1 MAEPRDSFYAGEYTS
16 PTFRGKPPIKASR
29 TRPSRREGL
38 PLMSWHNNPHQG
50 SPTFEQFHRV
60 HESHRDGDKFND
72 DFLTRRGFTATYSSY
87 DMPDGT
93 LRYQSCRYEQ
103 TQGLRPGVDMAKKR
117 FLLRRPVNPK
127 TFDRQYNIGDCVF
140 AAGARRIIFNWPA
153 VMRAGPGTTVF
164 VCEGEKNA
172 ADLIKNNIL
181 ATTVLSHDWTDECVA
196 ALTGYDLIILE

>member
-93 LRYQSCRYEQ
+93 PSTRCSAYSQPQAR
-103 TQGLRPGVDMAKKR
+103 RPGANMTKN
-117 FLLRRPVNPK
+117 LSLPRRPFTPK
-127 TFDRQYNIGDCVF
+127 AFDRQYNIGDCVF
-140 AAGARRIIFNWPA
+140 GAGDRRIIFNWPA

-164 VCEGEKNA
+164 VCEGE
-172 ADLIKNNIL
+172 
-181 ATTVLSHDWTDECVA
+181 
-196 ALTGYDLIILE
+196 